1 MSDKH
6 ILANLTS
13 KESKIS
19 KYVRQI
25 CGIGLIEAVSLKKAT
40 GCQTL
45 ADFVNWTI
53 DFLAY
58 NVKLFF

>member
-1 MSDKH
+1 MID
-6 ILANLTS
+6 LTS
-13 KESKIS
+13 SDSKVA

-40 GCQTL
+40 GCRTL
-45 ADFVNWTI
+45 VDFVNWSI

-58 NVKLFF
+58 NVTFFIT